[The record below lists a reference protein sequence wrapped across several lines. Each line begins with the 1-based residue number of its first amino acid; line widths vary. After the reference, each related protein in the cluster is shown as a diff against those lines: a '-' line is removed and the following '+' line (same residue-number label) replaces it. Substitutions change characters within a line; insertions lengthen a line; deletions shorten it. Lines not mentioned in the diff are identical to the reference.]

1 MGSITKT
8 IDDGYYVTHERRGCR
23 MRRRCRSVAEAEE
36 CLRHMIEDSV
46 VDLPRIRFYFGEQV
60 LILKKPNITPKYYS
74 EAFESVY
81 LKIAE

>member
-8 IDDGYYVTHERRGCR
+8 IGDGYYVTHERHGCR
-23 MRRRCRSVAEAEE
+23 MRRRCRTIPEAEE
-36 CLRHMIEDSV
+36 CLRHMIEDDV
-46 VDLPRIRFYFGEQV
+46 VDLPRIRFYFGKERI

-81 LKIAE
+81 L